1 MSLVYMETVP
11 KVYNV
16 AGRTVLLQ
24 QNNYG
29 IVHVEAAL
37 NMGFMHETEK
47 TSGISH
53 LLEHVLTDG
62 WSGCGKIGS
71 CSRYWEEKGV
81 NMNASTDQSFVNF
94 FVEGLPNEVK
104 NMVSYICTICETPQF
119 SDVVLANEKKAVT
132 NELITY
138 GAEPD
143 SPLQSAFNHAMYT
156 GGVALK
162 DDWELQ
168 IRNLKHLDLDLLRA
182 TFERCFN
189 PANVVYLVIS
199 NLRHDQVLPLFEAQF
214 RKTRPA
220 QANPLPELPCFR
232 RQPDLIFVRADTG
245 KNMTLK
251 LGFPSVRSPLD
262 NVLIPLLCSVLHNL
276 LFDALRTTSHLVYNI
291 QVENDPN
298 VCGGVLYLQYDVLEK
313 NLLQS
318 WDIVQEILEKYH
330 KTTLPEKNVFAARQ
344 RYIFDHHKERHYSTD
359 FVEQFLF
366 QQNKKGTPLFYS
378 RDAKLNEVS
387 RCTAR
392 ALTGLY
398 RRICP
403 LEEAVC
409 AYQGS
414 KGLIKK

>member
-1 MSLVYMETVP
+1 METVP

-16 AGRTVLLQ
+16 MGRTVLLQ
-24 QNNYG
+24 RNNYG

-37 NMGFMHETEK
+37 STGFIHEEET

-53 LLEHVLTDG
+53 LLEHILTDG
-62 WSGCGKIGS
+62 WGGCGKMGS

-81 NMNASTDQSFVNF
+81 NMNASTDQSFMNF

-104 NMVSYICTICETPQF
+104 PMISYICTISETPTF
-119 SDVVLANEKKAVT
+119 SDAVLANEKKAVT
-132 NELITY
+132 NELLTY

-143 SPLQSAFNHAMYT
+143 SPLQTAFNHAMYT
-156 GGVALK
+156 GGIALK

-168 IRNLKHLDLDLLRA
+168 IRNLKRLNLHRLREA
-182 TFERCFN
+182 FERCFN

-199 NLRHDQVLPLFEAQF
+199 NLRHDEVLPLFEAQF
-214 RKTRPA
+214 RKTPA
-220 QANPLPELPCFR
+220 APALPLQTVDCFR
-232 RQPDLIFVRADTG
+232 RQPNLLFVRADTG

-251 LGFPSVRSPLD
+251 LGFPSVRTPLD

-291 QVENDPN
+291 RVENDDN
-298 VCGGVLYLQYDVLEK
+298 VCGGVLFLQYDVLEK

-318 WDIVQEILEKYH
+318 WNIVQAVLEKYH
-330 KTTLPEKNVFAARQ
+330 KTMLPDKNVYAARQ
-344 RYIFDHHKERHYSTD
+344 RFIFDHHKEQRYTED
-359 FVEQFLF
+359 FVQQFLF
-366 QQNKKGTPLFYS
+366 RPKDAVVFYS
-378 RDAKLNEVS
+378 RDDKLKVVS
-387 RCTAR
+387 QCSAR
-392 ALTGLY
+392 ALTALY
-398 RRICP
+398 RRVCP

-414 KGLIKK
+414 KELIQK